1 MDCDDVAVLH
11 AEVVSDNSVDA
22 NTAIIKIIVGQNDKN
37 SVLSL
42 LSANEDCVTTEQL
55 KLLHGVIGEGDDRVV
70 IIGGIGDPG

>member
-11 AEVVSDNSVDA
+11 TKVVSNDSVDA
-22 NTAIIKIIVGQNDKN
+22 NASIIKIVIGQNDKN

-42 LSANEDCVTTEQL
+42 LSANENCVTAEQL

-70 IIGGIGDPG
+70 IVGGIGDPR